1 MLKKIISLSS
11 KSYQK
16 GASNLLIGV
25 LVAAIALIGFLY
37 LKSRGIISIPTSISN
52 AATSINETINP
63 FSNDYSGYGV
73 QISASHYLD
82 DAKEVMNQFADAGYS
97 AFVVSSEIRGS
108 TVYQV
113 RLGPYETREEA
124 NTIKNRIKRR
134 FKRSKYVRKSFIVHR
149 N

>member
-1 MLKKIISLSS
+1 MPNKILSFSS
-11 KSYQK
+11 KHYQK
-16 GASNLLIGV
+16 GASNLLIGT
-25 LVAAIALIGFLY
+25 LVAAIAVIGFLY
-37 LKSRGIISIPTSISN
+37 LKSRGIVSIPTTISN
-52 AATSINETINP
+52 AATSINQTVNP
-63 FSNDYSGYGV
+63 FSADYSGYGV

-82 DAKEVMNQFADAGYS
+82 DAKQIMNEFANAGYS

-134 FKRSKYVRKSFIVHR
+134 FKRSKYVRKSFVVYR
-149 N
+149 D

>member
-1 MLKKIISLSS
+1 MLKKVISLSS
-11 KSYQK
+11 KPYQK

-134 FKRSKYVRKSFIVHR
+134 FKRSKYVRKSFIVYR
-149 N
+149 D